1 MAIKYIVILF
11 IPYFK
16 QNGGVNMV
24 IFFGNDVIEF
34 DKSEYEKILN
44 IINKN
49 YFECTGDLLREL
61 KKEKI
66 KFTAYIKIIRTKIK
80 KVSNRNKNFY
90 Y

>member
-1 MAIKYIVILF
+1 MILF

>member
-1 MAIKYIVILF
+1 
-11 IPYFK
+11 
-16 QNGGVNMV
+16 MV
-24 IFFGNDVIEF
+24 IFFDNDVIEF

>member
-1 MAIKYIVILF
+1 VILF

-34 DKSEYEKILN
+34 NKSEYKKILN

>member
-24 IFFGNDVIEF
+24 IFFDNDVIEF